1 MRSFPIRLAATFLAA
16 LAWAGAAGAQTADEV
31 IEKSLAAL
39 GGRAAHAKIKSRSTV
54 GTIVLSTPGGEIS
67 GTIEVLNAVPNKT
80 RTLIKADLS
89 SLGAGALVMDQR
101 FDGSS
106 GFVLDS
112 LQGNREMTGG
122 QLESMRN
129 NSFPHPFL
137 DYKQKG
143 TSAQLKGKEKV
154 GDREA
159 FLLIFD
165 PISGP
170 EVRQYVDAANFLP
183 LRAVISIDVPE
194 LRQSVEQT
202 AEFLD
207 YKELDGV
214 KLPYRIRA
222 SSSIQ
227 NFTVTISRME
237 HNVAVDQTL
246 FVKPAK

>member
-1 MRSFPIRLAATFLAA
+1 
-16 LAWAGAAGAQTADEV
+16 
-31 IEKSLAAL
+31 
-39 GGRAAHAKIKSRSTV
+39 
-54 GTIVLSTPGGEIS
+54 
-67 GTIEVLNAVPNKT
+67 
-80 RTLIKADLS
+80 
-89 SLGAGALVMDQR
+89 
-101 FDGSS
+101 
-106 GFVLDS
+106 
-112 LQGNREMTGG
+112 
-122 QLESMRN
+122 
-129 NSFPHPFL
+129 
-137 DYKQKG
+137 
-143 TSAQLKGKEKV
+143 
-154 GDREA
+154 
-159 FLLIFD
+159 
-165 PISGP
+165 
-170 EVRQYVDAANFLP
+170 VRQYVDAANFLP